1 MQKITVQTIINA
13 NIEQVWHHWNEP
25 TSIMG
30 WAFASDD
37 WECPHAENNLTVGG
51 KFMTTMCAKDGSM
64 SFDFTGTYTE
74 IIPLEKISYT
84 MDKVLDV
91 QNERM
96 CTVTFTSIDDTHT
109 QVTEVFDPEDMNPS
123 EMQQAGWQAIL
134 ENFKKFVESQ
144 E

>member
-1 MQKITVQTIINA
+1 
-13 NIEQVWHHWNEP
+13 
-25 TSIMG
+25 MG

-37 WECPHAENNLTVGG
+37 WECPHTTNDLTVGG
-51 KFMTTMCAKDGSM
+51 RFITTMSAKDGSM

-84 MDKVLDV
+84 MDKILDV
-91 QNERM
+91 HNERT
-96 CTVTFTSIDDTHT
+96 CTVTFSSIDDTHT